1 MELGKFQMTE
11 AKNWAGLTTANHLGM
26 MFRKDP
32 QLLTQ
37 VMTKIL
43 SASGVNNLETVLQSY
58 PVKRLQNDEDFTWKL
73 IGQDNRNIPLVY
85 GYSNPADKAGTTF
98 TAGSNAGVD
107 GLPFYLVFG
116 EKYFSDVN
124 VIVGEKNEIYQ
135 IQIIEDPVKYGDG
148 WHYKCRLMGNN
159 SAGIPTAEL
168 VNSKRFSKEFSP
180 VEDAMSVKG
189 GDIHFSTPLDMRNS
203 FTTLRMETKVPGN
216 MLESAKRVATTIT
229 GQDNEGN
236 LKTFTGW
243 MQFLEWQFERQWAQE
258 KATALMFSRSNR
270 NADGTY
276 YDIGK
281 SGFYIKQGAGIR
293 EQMEVS
299 NTEFYNNFSLT
310 LLVNILNDLVEGK
323 ADLMDREFLIRTGTR
338 GATQFSQAVTELG
351 QGWYNLRG
359 DNPANIMK
367 TTSPLHSNALTA
379 GFQFTEYLAPNNIKI
394 KLEVDS
400 MYDDKVRNKVLHPK
414 GGVAESYRYDILYM
428 GGQAGGSEQNI
439 QRVETTMGEIRG
451 YISGFRNPFTGEV
464 NNTHMG
470 TMEDS
475 ATYTRFCNL
484 GAAVLD
490 PSKTATLL
498 PTELA

>member
-11 AKNWAGLTTANHLGM
+11 AKNLAGLTTSNHLGL
-26 MFRKDP
+26 MFRTEP
-32 QLLTQ
+32 QLLTK

-43 SASGVNNLETVLQSY
+43 SASGVNNLETVLQRY
-58 PVKRLQNDEDFTWKL
+58 PVKRLENDDDFTWKL
-73 IGQDNRNIPLVY
+73 IGSDNRNIPLLY
-85 GYSNPADKAGTTF
+85 GYSDPANKVSTTF
-98 TAGSNAGVD
+98 DTSGNAGVD
-107 GLPFYLVFG
+107 GVPFYLVFA

-135 IQIIEDPVKYGDG
+135 LQILEDPTKYADG
-148 WHYKCRLMGNN
+148 WHYKVRVMGNN
-159 SAGIPTAEL
+159 SAGIPESECVAG
-168 VNSKRFSKEFSP
+168 KRFSKEFSP
-180 VEDAMSVKG
+180 VEDTMSVKG
-189 GDIHFSTPLDMRNS
+189 GDIHFSTPIDMRNS

-216 MLESAKRVATTIT
+216 MKDRRVATVIE
-229 GQDNEGN
+229 GQDSNGN
-236 LKTFTGW
+236 LKSFTGW
-243 MQFLEWQFERQWAQE
+243 MQYLEWQFERQWAQE
-258 KATALMFSRSNR
+258 KAIALMFSRSNR

-276 YDIGK
+276 YDTGK

-299 NTEFYNNFSLT
+299 NTEYYNTFSLT
-310 LLVNILNDLVEGK
+310 MLVNILNDLVEGK
-323 ADLMDREFLIRTGTR
+323 TDLNDREFLIRTGTR

-367 TTSPLHSNALTA
+367 TTSPLHQNALTA
-379 GFQFTEYLAPNNIKI
+379 GFQFTEYLAPNNIKV

-400 MYDDKVRNKVLHPK
+400 MYDDKVRNKILHPS

-428 GGQAGGSEQNI
+428 GSQAGGSEPNI
-439 QRVETTMGEIRG
+439 QRVESSMGEIRG
-451 YISGFRNPFTGEV
+451 YIAGFRNPFTGEV
-464 NNTHMG
+464 NNSHMG

-475 ATYTRFCNL
+475 ATYTRYTNL

-490 PSKTATLL
+490 PGKTATLL